1 MTFCG
6 TPAYLA
12 PEIMRKVGYG
22 LSSDIWALGVVVYEM
37 LTGMVTVLF
46 QKLFFCPDLNP

>member
-1 MTFCG
+1 MKSRTDRTRTFCG

-22 LSSDIWALGVVVYEM
+22 FEVDVWALGAVLYEM
-37 LTGMVTVLF
+37 LTGVQPV
-46 QKLFFCPDLNP
+46 